1 MIARSASRFIAPGL
15 RAAVARVRLGSMLS
29 RIIVAALLIASAIFA
44 AVRIYWPD
52 IIAQPPSA
60 AAFLGALA
68 GAGGGLLAIILGAL
82 INAELNRRRDNRLRE
97 TERQTVATE
106 VQVELAALRLH
117 ARNRYVKVRKW
128 RARAGTVTAT
138 KMGLF
143 GIPRQIFLESNAGRL
158 GLLGPQLTFDIVTA
172 HAQASH
178 IAVNLEA
185 IRHGD
190 PGAIV
195 FDPALAGFETDFNLL
210 VRYCG
215 RAIDALEPT
224 TGEGFTMVST
234 PDEN

>member
-1 MIARSASRFIAPGL
+1 MIAAEPFNAWGPGPVPEPVGYWARILDSVASDPQ
-15 RAAVARVRLGSMLS
+15 AVATIL
-29 RIIVAALLIASAIFA
+29 
-44 AVRIYWPD
+44 
-52 IIAQPPSA
+52 
-60 AAFLGALA
+60 AAFLGFLF
-68 GAGGGLLAIILGAL
+68 GTWIKHWFDL
-82 INAELNRRRDNRLRE
+82 RRDDRLRE

-106 VQVELAALRLH
+106 VQVELAALRVH
-117 ARNRYVKVRKW
+117 AGNRYVRVREW
-128 RARAGTVTAT
+128 RARAETVTAI

-185 IRHGD
+185 IKRGNPD
-190 PGAIV
+190 AV
-195 FDPALAGFETDFNLL
+195 VQDAALADIETDFNLL

-224 TGEGFTMVST
+224 TGEGFTIVWT
-234 PDEN
+234 PDENLPASSSEKPSEASTN

>member
-1 MIARSASRFIAPGL
+1 MPL
-15 RAAVARVRLGSMLS
+15 QW
-29 RIIVAALLIASAIFA
+29 IVFAALSIAFAIFA
-44 AVRIYWPD
+44 AVTTYWTD
-52 IIAQPPSA
+52 IVAQPPSA

-82 INAELNRRRDNRLRE
+82 LTAELNRRRDDRLRE

-106 VQVELAALRLH
+106 VQVELAALRVH
-117 ARNRYVKVRKW
+117 AGNRYVMVREW
-128 RARAGTVTAT
+128 RARAETMTAT

-178 IAVNLEA
+178 IAMNLEA
-185 IRHGD
+185 IKRGNPD
-190 PGAIV
+190 AV
-195 FDPALAGFETDFNLL
+195 VQDAALADFEADFNKL

-224 TGEGFTMVST
+224 TGEGFTIVWT
-234 PDEN
+234 PDENSPAPSSEKPSEVSAK